1 MNINSPLSRRFRG
14 FMPVVVDIETG
25 GFNAKTDA
33 LLEIAAVFIDMDNQ
47 GRLRVGETISTH
59 VEPFPGAN
67 IEPASLEITGI
78 DIHNPLRGA
87 ISERA
92 ALDKLLKP
100 IRAVMKGHGCT
111 KSILVGHNAFFD
123 LNFLNAAI
131 ERCNYRRNPFHA
143 FSNFD
148 TVSLAG
154 MAYGQTVLARAC
166 EAAGMPWNSSEAH
179 SAVYDA
185 EQTARLFCKIIN
197 RWDDQNPDRRL
208 SLLLGS

>member
-1 MNINSPLSRRFRG
+1 MTSPMSKRFRS
-14 FMPVVVDIETG
+14 FMPVVIDIETG
-25 GFNAKTDA
+25 GFNAQTDA
-33 LLEIAAVFIDMDNQ
+33 ILEIAAVFIDMDGQ

-59 VEPFPGAN
+59 VDPFPGAN

-78 DIHNPLRGA
+78 DPNNPLRGA

-100 IRAVMKGHGCT
+100 IRTVMKGQDCT

-123 LNFLNAAI
+123 LGFLNAAI
-131 ERCNYRRNPFHA
+131 TRCNYKRNPFHA

-166 EAAGMPWNSSEAH
+166 EAAGIEWNNSEAH

-185 EQTARLFCKIIN
+185 QQTAKLFCKIIN

-208 SLLLGS
+208 ALFCGR

>member
-1 MNINSPLSRRFRG
+1 MSKRFRG

-25 GFNAKTDA
+25 GFNSQTDA
-33 LLEIAAVFIDMDNQ
+33 VLEIAAVFLDMDNQ

-78 DIHNPLRGA
+78 DVNNPLRGA
-87 ISERA
+87 VSERA

-100 IRAVMKGHGCT
+100 IRSVMKSHDCT

-123 LNFLNAAI
+123 LGFLNAAI
-131 ERCNYRRNPFHA
+131 ERCNYKRNPFHL

-166 EAAGMPWNSSEAH
+166 EAAGIPWDNNEAH

-185 EQTARLFCKIIN
+185 EQTAKLFCKIVN

-208 SLLLGS
+208 ALFCGH